1 MIELLNNK
9 IKEDWFKYI
18 RERKNKMKIYKI
30 SLSNAVIYSIIS
42 LVYISIFLYTGRVG
56 LGKSISSSFPLVCFT
71 VLGIIILIISSIVQM
86 AIVSI
91 IQIYDKFY
99 YKQLLN
105 KILIELF
112 GVTILILIATL
123 IVTFFNVNAKLT
135 LYIVSL
141 THWIFITI
149 LEINFI
155 IQLKNKIDKKASLL
169 KLSRKTKRIK

>member
-1 MIELLNNK
+1 
-9 IKEDWFKYI
+9 
-18 RERKNKMKIYKI
+18 MKIYKI

-42 LVYISIFLYTGRVG
+42 LVYISTFLYTGRVG

-155 IQLKNKIDKKASLL
+155 IQLKNKIDKKAPLL
-169 KLSRKTKRIK
+169 KLSRKTKRNK

>member
-1 MIELLNNK
+1 
-9 IKEDWFKYI
+9 
-18 RERKNKMKIYKI
+18 MKIYKI

-155 IQLKNKIDKKASLL
+155 IQLKNKIDKKAPLW

>member
-1 MIELLNNK
+1 
-9 IKEDWFKYI
+9 
-18 RERKNKMKIYKI
+18 MKIYKI

-123 IVTFFNVNAKLT
+123 IVTFFNFNAKLT

-155 IQLKNKIDKKASLL
+155 IQLKNKIDKKAPLL

>member
-1 MIELLNNK
+1 
-9 IKEDWFKYI
+9 
-18 RERKNKMKIYKI
+18 MKIYKI

-56 LGKSISSSFPLVCFT
+56 LGKSISSSFPWVCCS
-71 VLGIIILIISSIVQM
+71 VLGIISLIISSIVQM

-155 IQLKNKIDKKASLL
+155 IQLKNKIDKKAPLL

>member
-1 MIELLNNK
+1 M
-9 IKEDWFKYI
+9 
-18 RERKNKMKIYKI
+18 
-30 SLSNAVIYSIIS
+30 
-42 LVYISIFLYTGRVG
+42 
-56 LGKSISSSFPLVCFT
+56 CFT

-155 IQLKNKIDKKASLL
+155 IQLKNKIDKKAPLL

>member
-1 MIELLNNK
+1 
-9 IKEDWFKYI
+9 
-18 RERKNKMKIYKI
+18 MKIYKI

-155 IQLKNKIDKKASLL
+155 IQLKNTTLQLYK
-169 KLSRKTKRIK
+169 

>member
-1 MIELLNNK
+1 
-9 IKEDWFKYI
+9 
-18 RERKNKMKIYKI
+18 MKIYKI

-123 IVTFFNVNAKLT
+123 IVTFLNVNSKLT

-155 IQLKNKIDKKASLL
+155 IQLKNKIDKKAPLL

>member
-1 MIELLNNK
+1 
-9 IKEDWFKYI
+9 
-18 RERKNKMKIYKI
+18 MKIYKI

-155 IQLKNKIDKKASLL
+155 IQLKNKIDKKAPLL

>member
-1 MIELLNNK
+1 M
-9 IKEDWFKYI
+9 
-18 RERKNKMKIYKI
+18 
-30 SLSNAVIYSIIS
+30 
-42 LVYISIFLYTGRVG
+42 YISIFLYTGRVG

-155 IQLKNKIDKKASLL
+155 IQLKNKIDKKAPLL

>member
-1 MIELLNNK
+1 
-9 IKEDWFKYI
+9 
-18 RERKNKMKIYKI
+18 MKIYKI

>member
-1 MIELLNNK
+1 MIELLNK